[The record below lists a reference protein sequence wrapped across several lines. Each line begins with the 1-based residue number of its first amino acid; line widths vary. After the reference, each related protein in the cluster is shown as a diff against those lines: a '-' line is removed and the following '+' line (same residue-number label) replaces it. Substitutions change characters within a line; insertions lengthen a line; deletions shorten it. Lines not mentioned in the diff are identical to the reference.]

1 MTLKSKRG
9 NIYPSTGEQPISKQ
23 FTKDREAKII
33 YCAHKKHLNVVL
45 QPNTTNQQEIYNSCY
60 FIQLTVH
67 YLRYSRKMLGFFDNE
82 SANDTQRTNDNLS
95 FR

>member
-23 FTKDREAKII
+23 FTDDREAKII
-33 YCAHKKHLNVVL
+33 YCAHKIHLNVVL

-67 YLRYSRKMLGFFDNE
+67 YLRYSRKMQGFFDKTKVQTTHNGQMI
-82 SANDTQRTNDNLS
+82 T
-95 FR
+95 